1 MLSQNPPSA
10 AAVRSEAAAL
20 RAAHPDLLPCA
31 MLRPESKDG
40 RTPGYWSDVTRHY
53 VEADVP
59 LFFIYNYGLVEDPIL
74 DAIGA
79 VLTDRNL

>member
-1 MLSQNPPSA
+1 
-10 AAVRSEAAAL
+10 
-20 RAAHPDLLPCA
+20 
-31 MLRPESKDG
+31 
-40 RTPGYWSDVTRHY
+40 VTRHY